1 MTGLP
6 QTSAAVAPVIAT
18 PAKPARPGLRLLP
31 LLVIALGLVLTIRVG
46 GVWQTL
52 SVGVGTETQ
61 AQTAPAATA
70 PAAAAPAATA
80 PAATAPAATAPAPAA
95 TAPAATAPAATAP
108 AAAPAATAP
117 AAASTQQAATTA
129 AEPAAAAQ
137 TDPLDFTDEEVEVL
151 QQLAKRREELELHA
165 RQLDEREAMVAAAE
179 QRMEQKMAE
188 LRALQSTV
196 EDLLAKRSEQEE
208 ADLLKLVQTYEKMKP
223 KDAAAIFEEMDMD
236 LLRDLVSRMKVSR
249 AAPILALV
257 SPTKVKE
264 LTLELAQKNAL
275 PFQP

>member
-6 QTSAAVAPVIAT
+6 QTPSSVTPPALAT
-18 PAKPARPGLRLLP
+18 PENPQPARPTFRLLP
-31 LLVIALGLVLTIRVG
+31 VLVIALGLVLTIRVG
-46 GVWQTL
+46 DFWQTL

-61 AQTAPAATA
+61 AQTAPAA
-70 PAAAAPAATA
+70 PAATPAATA
-80 PAATAPAATAPAPAA
+80 PAANAPAANAPAATTTPATGATQEAA
-95 TAPAATAPAATAP
+95 TTGEAP
-108 AAAPAATAP
+108 AAAPAAEA
-117 AAASTQQAATTA
+117 
-129 AEPAAAAQ
+129 
-137 TDPLDFTDEEVEVL
+137 DPLDFTDEEVEVL
-151 QQLAKRREELELHA
+151 QQLAKRREELELRS

-188 LRALQSTV
+188 LKALQTTV

-208 ADLLKLVQTYEKMKP
+208 ADLLTLVQTYEKMKP
-223 KDAAAIFEEMDMD
+223 KDAAQVFEEMDMD
-236 LLRDLVSRMKVSR
+236 LLRDLVSRMKSSR

-275 PFQP
+275 PFEP